1 MYLCNGHELSIQTA
15 FQNKVL
21 CGPDEHTLPSALCYS
36 PDGTKQLRHLWR
48 KSSDHAQHRFTWDL
62 TAASGKTS

>member
-36 PDGTKQLRHLWR
+36 PDGTKQLRHL
-48 KSSDHAQHRFTWDL
+48 
-62 TAASGKTS
+62 